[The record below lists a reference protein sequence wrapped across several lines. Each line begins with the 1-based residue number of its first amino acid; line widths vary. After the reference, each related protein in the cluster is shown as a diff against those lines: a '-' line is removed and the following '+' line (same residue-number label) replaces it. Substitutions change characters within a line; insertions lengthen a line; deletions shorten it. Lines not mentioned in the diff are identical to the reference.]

1 MIKRVKL
8 INIQAIL
15 SFFFFYTN
23 VNVQYITA
31 TILIKTCWIYIFEV
45 ACSKKFE
52 FFIRDEKNLL
62 ITNM

>member
-8 INIQAIL
+8 INIQATL
-15 SFFFFYTN
+15 FFFFLTN

-31 TILIKTCWIYIFEV
+31 TILIKTFFYIFEV